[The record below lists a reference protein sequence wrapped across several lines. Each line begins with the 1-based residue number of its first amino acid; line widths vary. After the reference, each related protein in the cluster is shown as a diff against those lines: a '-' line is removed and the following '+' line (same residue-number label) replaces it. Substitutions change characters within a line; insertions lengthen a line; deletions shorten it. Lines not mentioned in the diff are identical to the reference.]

1 MFIGFGDP
9 GKRGF
14 GQQQEEQVAPGWTER
29 DVLKGITHLYGMMSR
44 AQETSERENGLPCK
58 AGCSWCC
65 ENVTVLL
72 THAEWMVVL
81 QYLKVAEPKLTRKLL
96 RRALVDY
103 KKNKETIEQITADQE
118 NAEAHATGIEGA
130 CPMLLEDGLCGIY
143 EARPHDCRMYG
154 CSFMGDQMFAC
165 HLVLDAVAGKSVTAP
180 DYEASARILGQYP
193 RTDMRQTFAYWARHQ
208 LPEALREL
216 ALSQEQ
222 PAAEAEEG

>member
-14 GQQQEEQVAPGWTER
+14 AQQPEEQIAPGWTER
-29 DVLKGITHLYGMMSR
+29 DVLKGITHLYGMMGR
-44 AQETSERENGLPCK
+44 VQEQAERDNALPCK

-81 QYLKVAEPKLTRKLL
+81 QFLKAAEPKLVRRLL

-103 KKNKETIEQITADQE
+103 KKHKELVDQITADQE
-118 NAEAHATGIEGA
+118 HAEELGAQLEGG

-154 CSFMGDQMFAC
+154 CSFLGEEMFAC

-180 DYEASARILGQYP
+180 DYEASARILAQYP
-193 RTDMRQTFAYWARHQ
+193 RTELRQTFAYWARHH
-208 LPEALREL
+208 LPDALREL

-222 PAAEAEEG
+222 PGQEPAD